1 MVFSPAAAGGEIKI
15 GGASIALIGAMVSGP
30 HPDLPSRFYRHQIQA
45 MGIYQQG
52 LETLEAPPAWGGEQ
66 RIGVGGLC
74 LVIIA

>member
-1 MVFSPAAAGGEIKI
+1 MVSSPAAAGGEIKI
-15 GGASIALIGAMVSGP
+15 GGAFISLIGDMVSGP
-30 HPDLPSRFYRHQIQA
+30 NPDLPSRFYQHQIQA

-66 RIGVGGLC
+66 QTGVGGLC